1 MTDTFDMNSIIKTFS
16 TASRVVFNEMIKC
29 RVNPE
34 CKYEKHDS
42 YKSREYSFIIDVTGK
57 FEGTVTMSMDEKT
70 AFNIASAMTNNQPVG
85 KFEDIDFSSLSE
97 LVNIAVGRSFSLLTD
112 EGDLI
117 LNQPVFKK
125 GSNVLLSI
133 AGVQETYVTTLET
146 EIGEVDF
153 NVSLFCP

>member
-1 MTDTFDMNSIIKTFS
+1 MTDTFDMNNIIKIFS

-29 RVNPE
+29 NANPE
-34 CKYEKHDS
+34 CKYTKQDS
-42 YKSREYSFIIDVTGK
+42 YRSREYSFTIEVTGK

-70 AFNIASAMTNNQPVG
+70 ALNIASAMMGNQPVE
-85 KFEDIDFSSLSE
+85 KFEDMDLSALTE
-97 LVNIAVGRSFSLLTD
+97 LVNVAVGRSFSLLTD

-146 EIGEVDF
+146 ELGEVDF

>member
-1 MTDTFDMNSIIKTFS
+1 MTDTFDMNNIIKTFS

-29 RVNPE
+29 KVNPE
-34 CKYEKHDS
+34 CKYEKRDS
-42 YKSREYSFIIDVTGK
+42 YKSREYSFITEVTGK
-57 FEGTVTMSMDEKT
+57 LEGTVTMSMDKKT
-70 AFNIASAMTNNQPVG
+70 AFNITSAMTGSQPVE
-85 KFEDIDFSSLSE
+85 KFEDIDLSALSE
-97 LVNIAVGRSFSLLTD
+97 LINIAVGRSFSLLTD

-117 LNQPVFKK
+117 LNQPVFKE

-153 NVSLFCP
+153 NVSLFCT